1 VHGAQAR
8 AGGRLML
15 FGSDRAELRRIF
27 AQAWARRVQGLP
39 LESAQARIA
48 DVVAMHPEYHSLLA
62 DAQSLQRDFGPDES
76 GGNPFLHMALHL
88 SVREQYASDR
98 PPGVAALLDALLR
111 RTGDRHAADH
121 EAMEC
126 LAQVLWEAQRAGT
139 VPAEDRYLECLRLH
153 VRRR

>member
-1 VHGAQAR
+1 MAAC
-8 AGGRLML
+8 ASGRLML
-15 FGSDRAELRRIF
+15 FGSDRTALRRTF

-39 LESAQARIA
+39 LEPSQARIA
-48 DVVAMHPEYHSLLA
+48 DVVAMHPEYHSLLE
-62 DAQSLQRDFGPDES
+62 DAQSLQRDFGSDEG

-88 SVREQYASDR
+88 SVREQQASDR

-111 RTGDRHAADH
+111 RTGEQHAADH

-139 VPAEDRYLECLRLH
+139 VPAEDRYLACLRLR
-153 VRRR
+153 VRRG